1 MAGSNFPQGDSER
14 PLHEAM
20 KERPK
25 LQWRLLDV
33 GVERTMECLLKKA
46 SHKKGKETMC
56 DKGDR
61 AGMRWLSKPFGI
73 EIIPL

>member
-33 GVERTMECLLKKA
+33 GVERTMECLLRKL
-46 SHKKGKETMC
+46 HIRGKRPCVIKVTEL
-56 DKGDR
+56 G
-61 AGMRWLSKPFGI
+61 
-73 EIIPL
+73 